1 MSYND
6 RQKIIFT
13 NNTDLPV
20 VVSSFKHI
28 MKCLQRLEDVI
39 VRPGQTI
46 EVTSTTCEWFLSCVG
61 FTDDEDYK
69 RWDGYYESSIS
80 RIGKFR
86 SEPCAVGDYSWMNTD
101 TFDAIYKDNTITFTR
116 V

>member
-1 MSYND
+1 MSHND

-13 NNTDLPV
+13 NETDLPV
-20 VVSSFKHI
+20 VVSSYKQI
-28 MKCLQRLEDVI
+28 MKYLQRMEDVI

-61 FTDDEDYK
+61 FTDEEDYK
-69 RWDGYYESSIS
+69 LWDCYDGSIS

-86 SEPCAVGDYSWMNTD
+86 SEPCARGDYSWMNTD
-101 TFDAIYKDNTITFTR
+101 KFDAVYKDNTITFTR
-116 V
+116 I